1 MEVFLSMKELKKRFL
16 KNFQAGEKGFTL
28 IELLIVIAILGI
40 LAAVIIPNV
49 TGFITAGKL
58 SAANSE
64 VAAVR
69 TGIQA
74 YQAEHNAYPTGTAAV
89 FATALAPYLSAA
101 TKGTFTCDVNGVLT
115 GTAYTG
121 TTFSWDATVGSGQW
135 KR

>member
-1 MEVFLSMKELKKRFL
+1 MKNLFRKINSK
-16 KNFQAGEKGFTL
+16 QGGFTL

-49 TGFITAGKL
+49 QGFITSGKL
-58 SAANSE
+58 AAANME
-64 VAAVR
+64 VSSVQ

-74 YQAEHNAYPTGTAAV
+74 YQSEHNAYPIGVASV
-89 FATALAPYLSAA
+89 FATDMTPYITGTL
-101 TKGTFTCDVNGVLT
+101 KGTYTCDGNGVLT

-121 TTFSWDATVGSGQW
+121 TSFTWDATIGTGQW

>member
-1 MEVFLSMKELKKRFL
+1 MKELKKRFL

-49 TGFITAGKL
+49 TGFITSGKL

-64 VAAVR
+64 VAAVE
-69 TGIQA
+69 TAIQA
-74 YQAEHNAYPTGTAAV
+74 YDAEHNAWPTGTAAV
-89 FATALAPYLSAA
+89 FATDLVPYLSAA
-101 TKGTFTCDVNGVLT
+101 TKGTYTCDASGVLT
-115 GTAYTG
+115 GTAYAG